1 MLERAVQSR
10 AKDFA
15 NPFRTATC
23 RNAEEFRAV
32 FGTLEDDA
40 SLSRLKKDA
49 GEYLELIEKLKDS

>member
-40 SLSRLKKDA
+40 SLSRLKNDA
-49 GEYLELIEKLKDS
+49 GEYMELIAKLKNS